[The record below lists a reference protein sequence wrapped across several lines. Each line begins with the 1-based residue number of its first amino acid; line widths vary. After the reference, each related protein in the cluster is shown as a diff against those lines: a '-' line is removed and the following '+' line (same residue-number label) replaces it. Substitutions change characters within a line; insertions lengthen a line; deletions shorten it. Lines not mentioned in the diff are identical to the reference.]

1 MSLNTRF
8 MVYFPM
14 LFMATF
20 WGLMKVGLPIFP
32 TMPSLLNTSED
43 TVRFIIS
50 LSFIFGGLS
59 PLIWGPLIDKMQM
72 KRFIELV
79 CVVGGVALVLASFAN
94 NIVFFGILFVLA
106 SAFVSGLSVCS
117 RAFPVTYLKDP
128 EQVKHALSLTSF
140 GGYSAAFLTPLLSGW
155 ISTWLGWRAVFL
167 IIPIWLVAM
176 FFLVRSL
183 PGQSQSSGSLTFK
196 QSLKQMGAHFQN
208 RVFRKALI
216 VVMCMASVIQS
227 YYIAVPFWLTPV
239 YHIQPDQVAYYLLP
253 TLLPGIIYPPFSN
266 YMIQKLG
273 ERFILNSMKACFLLA
288 GVSAFVLS
296 FAGNTISW
304 LWLVP
309 GFLATL
315 YSVALIPI
323 LLFHTFNTIEEGKS
337 SASGLIGVATY
348 VSGGIGML
356 ITVYINLHNFYWEGV
371 FILVA
376 ALVSFWAL
384 KGVVK
389 LPAKQ

>member
-1 MSLNTRF
+1 MSLHTRF
-8 MVYFPM
+8 LVYFPM

-32 TMPSLLNTSED
+32 SMPSLLNTSED

-50 LSFIFGGLS
+50 LSFIFAGLF

-79 CVVGGVALVLASFAN
+79 CVVGVVSLVLASIAG
-94 NIVFFGILFVLA
+94 NIAFFGVVFVIG
-106 SAFVSGLSVCS
+106 SAFVSGMSVCS
-117 RAFPVTYLKDP
+117 RAFPVTFLKDA
-128 EQVKHALSLTSF
+128 EQIKHALSLTSF

-155 ISTWLGWRAVFL
+155 VSTWLGWRAVFV
-167 IIPIWLVAM
+167 IIPIWLVVM
-176 FFLVRSL
+176 FFLVRKL
-183 PGQSQSSGSLTFK
+183 PEQSQSAQALTFK
-196 QSLKQMGAHFQN
+196 RSLLQMGAHFKN
-208 RVFRKALI
+208 SVFRKTLV
-216 VVMCMASVIQS
+216 VVMCMAAIIQS

-239 YHIQPDQVAYYLLP
+239 YHIQPTEVAYYLLP

-266 YMIQKLG
+266 YMIKKLG
-273 ERFILNSMKACFLLA
+273 ERFILNSVKVCFILA
-288 GVSAFVLS
+288 ALSAFALS
-296 FAGNTISW
+296 LFNNTISW
-304 LWLVP
+304 LWLLP

-323 LLFHTFNTIEEGKS
+323 LLFHTFNTIDEGKS

-356 ITVYINLHNFYWEGV
+356 ITVYINLGNFYWEGV

-376 ALVSFWAL
+376 ALISFWAL
-384 KGVVK
+384 KDVVRT
-389 LPAKQ
+389 

>member
-1 MSLNTRF
+1 MSLQPRF

-32 TMPSLLNTSED
+32 TMPNLLNTSED
-43 TVRFIIS
+43 TVRLIIS

-59 PLIWGPLIDKMQM
+59 PLFWGPLIDKMQM
-72 KRFIELV
+72 KRFIEMV
-79 CVVGGVALVLASFAN
+79 CVVGSVALVLASFAS
-94 NIVFFGILFVLA
+94 NIIFFGVLFVVA

-117 RAFPVTYLKDP
+117 RAFPVTYMKDP

-155 ISTWLGWRAVFL
+155 VSTWFGWRAVFL
-167 IIPIWLVAM
+167 IIPIWLVAL
-176 FFLVRSL
+176 FFIVRSL
-183 PGQSQSSGSLTFK
+183 PTQSKASSAITFK
-196 QSLKQMGAHFQN
+196 QSLKQMAAHFKN
-208 RVFRKALI
+208 DVFRKALI
-216 VVMCMASVIQS
+216 VVMCMAAIIQS

-239 YHIQPDQVAYYLLP
+239 YHIHPNEVAYYLLP

-273 ERFILNSMKACFLLA
+273 ERFIVKSVKVCFILA
-288 GVSAFVLS
+288 AISAFALS
-296 FAGNTISW
+296 FLGNTISW
-304 LWLVP
+304 FWLIP

-323 LLFHTFNTIEEGKS
+323 LLFHTFNTIDEGKS

-371 FILVA
+371 FILAA

-389 LPAKQ
+389 LPADQ